1 MTPARSVMPM
11 PRSSSME
18 HASLAGPTTHGPV
31 VFMQHALW
39 AAPGSIEPATEPPPG
54 LPPHDWDWDAP
65 REPGTEMARMQ
76 QLGGDRFEEFKR
88 RDLELLATVLTHVA
102 THRVLMDTE
111 ILGDWAQVLQ
121 ALGAD
126 MGNIQTMACLAQQGN
141 AGRIYANALLIKW
154 MKQAVDTQHLD
165 YIVAPLAMQADLRKA
180 RMQIDRPPA
189 GHYDHMVCHHGLALR
204 PYWLQDLKRCVD
216 PGAWDDPVNIRV
228 VIDLG
233 AWDDEHDGASWGN
246 WGGGTWR
253 HHWEST
259 WWLDRDRDRGFL
271 WNSGKTRPRSWRWR
285 RAAGE

>member
-1 MTPARSVMPM
+1 MAPARSVLPM
-11 PRSSSME
+11 PSSSSME

-76 QLGGDRFEEFKR
+76 QLGGDRFEDFKR
-88 RDLELLATVLTHVA
+88 RDLELLATVLTNVA
-102 THRVLMDTE
+102 THRELMDTAV
-111 ILGDWAQVLQ
+111 IGDWVQVLQ

-165 YIVAPLAMQADLRKA
+165 YIVAPLTMQSDLRKA

-189 GHYDHMVCHHGLALR
+189 GHYDHMVWHPGLALG
-204 PYWLQDLKRCVD
+204 PYWLPDLKHRT
-216 PGAWDDPVNIRV
+216 AAENIRV

-233 AWDDEHDGASWGN
+233 AWDDDDDGASWDDCN
-246 WGGGTWR
+246 CDGGTWR
-253 HHWEST
+253 HHWAST
-259 WWLDRDRDRGFL
+259 WWLDRDRDRGF
-271 WNSGKTRPRSWRWR
+271 PRNTGNTSWRWR